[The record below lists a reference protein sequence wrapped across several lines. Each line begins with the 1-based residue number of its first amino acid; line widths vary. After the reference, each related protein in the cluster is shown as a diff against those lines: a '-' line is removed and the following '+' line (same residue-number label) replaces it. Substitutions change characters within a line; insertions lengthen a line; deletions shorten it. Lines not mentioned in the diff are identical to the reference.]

1 MSSKWDGLVNDLN
14 KTEIPEY
21 AINKSLPSDS
31 YFTSD
36 KTARRCF
43 KIFNNTLSKENID
56 IEDYI
61 FIEPSAGS
69 GVFYNLMSSD
79 KRIGVELY
87 NENKEFIKAD
97 YLTWKPEDL
106 KNKYVVL
113 GNPPF
118 GVRGAYALAFIN
130 RSLLWADYVGF
141 ILPMSFHSN
150 GKGTNMKRVKN
161 GHLIYSQ
168 ILEQE
173 SFFSSDINKEITI
186 NSLFQVW
193 KKGNGK
199 GIFSDYD
206 VSDYVDIYTVCASP
220 DRLCGLKKI
229 GLYDFYL
236 SSSFYGDSLKIV
248 YDFEDVKY
256 KSGYGV
262 IIKKSKDVILSKLK
276 NIEWNEYGSLAT
288 NSVKH
293 IRIHHIEK
301 CLFDLGFGVEKET
314 PTIKKANLEPW
325 LPYK

>member
-1 MSSKWDGLVNDLN
+1 MSSKWDGLVNNLN
-14 KTEIPEY
+14 KTEIPKY

-36 KTARRCF
+36 KTAKRCF
-43 KIFNNTLSKENID
+43 KIFNKVLLKENIK

-61 FIEPSAGS
+61 FIEPSAGD
-69 GVFYNLMSSD
+69 GVFYNLMSSN

-87 NENKEFIKAD
+87 YKNKEFIKAD
-97 YLTWKPEDL
+97 YLTWKPENL
-106 KNKYVVL
+106 KDKYVVL

-118 GVRGAYALAFIN
+118 GVRGAYALAFVN

-193 KKGNGK
+193 KKGKGK
-199 GIFSDYD
+199 SIFSNYD
-206 VSDYVDIYTVCASP
+206 VSEYVDIFTVCASP
-220 DRLCGLKKI
+220 DRLCGLDKI
-229 GLYDFYL
+229 GIYDFYV
-236 SSSFYGDSLKIV
+236 SSSFFGDSLKIV
-248 YDFEDVKY
+248 YDFKDVKY
-256 KSGYGV
+256 KSGYGI
-262 IIKKSKDVILSKLK
+262 IIKKSKDKILSKIK

-293 IRIHHIEK
+293 IRRHHIEN
-301 CLFDLGFGVEKET
+301 CLFDLGFGAQIKEHET
-314 PTIKKANLEPW
+314 TLEPF
-325 LPYK
+325 LT

>member
-43 KIFNNTLSKENID
+43 KIFNNTLSKEYID

-206 VSDYVDIYTVCASP
+206 VSDYVDIYRVCASP
-220 DRLCGLKKI
+220 DSFCGLKNI

>member
-1 MSSKWDGLVNDLN
+1 MSSKWNGLVNNLN
-14 KTEIPEY
+14 KTEIPKY

-36 KTARRCF
+36 KTAKRCF
-43 KIFNNTLSKENID
+43 KIFNNNLLKENIK

-61 FIEPSAGS
+61 FIEPSAGD
-69 GVFYNLMSSD
+69 GVFYNLMSSN

-87 NENKEFIKAD
+87 YKNKEFIKAD
-97 YLTWKPEDL
+97 YLTWKPENL
-106 KNKYVVL
+106 KDKYVVL

-118 GVRGAYALAFIN
+118 GVRGAYALAFVN

-193 KKGNGK
+193 KKGKGK
-199 GIFSDYD
+199 SIFSNYD
-206 VSDYVDIYTVCASP
+206 VSEYVDIFTVCASP
-220 DRLCGLKKI
+220 DRLCGLDKI
-229 GLYDFYL
+229 GIYDFYV
-236 SSSFYGDSLKIV
+236 SSSFFGDSLKIV
-248 YDFEDVKY
+248 YDFKDVKY
-256 KSGYGV
+256 KSGYGI
-262 IIKKSKDVILSKLK
+262 IIKKSKDKILSKIK

-293 IRIHHIEK
+293 IRRHHIEN
-301 CLFDLGFGVEKET
+301 CLFDLGFGAQIKEHET
-314 PTIKKANLEPW
+314 TLEPF
-325 LPYK
+325 LT

>member
-36 KTARRCF
+36 ITARRCF

-193 KKGNGK
+193 MKGNG
-199 GIFSDYD
+199 
-206 VSDYVDIYTVCASP
+206 
-220 DRLCGLKKI
+220 
-229 GLYDFYL
+229 
-236 SSSFYGDSLKIV
+236 
-248 YDFEDVKY
+248 
-256 KSGYGV
+256 
-262 IIKKSKDVILSKLK
+262 
-276 NIEWNEYGSLAT
+276 
-288 NSVKH
+288 
-293 IRIHHIEK
+293 
-301 CLFDLGFGVEKET
+301 
-314 PTIKKANLEPW
+314 
-325 LPYK
+325 

>member
-1 MSSKWDGLVNDLN
+1 MKKLSSKWDGLVNNLN

-36 KTARRCF
+36 KTAKRCF
-43 KIFNNTLSKENID
+43 KIFNNTLLKENIK

-61 FIEPSAGS
+61 FIEPSAGG
-69 GVFYNLMSSD
+69 GVFYNLMSSN

-87 NENKEFIKAD
+87 YKNKEFIKAD
-97 YLTWKPEDL
+97 YLTWKPENL
-106 KNKYVVL
+106 KDKYVVL

-118 GVRGAYALAFIN
+118 GVRGAYALAFVN

-150 GKGTNMKRVKN
+150 GKGTNMKRVEN

-193 KKGNGK
+193 KKGKGK
-199 GIFSDYD
+199 SIFSNYD
-206 VSDYVDIYTVCASP
+206 VSEYVDIFTVCASP
-220 DRLCGLKKI
+220 DRLCGLDKI
-229 GLYDFYL
+229 GRYDFYV
-236 SSSFYGDSLKIV
+236 SSSFFGDSLKIV

-256 KSGYGV
+256 KSGYGI
-262 IIKKSKDVILSKLK
+262 IIKKSKDKILSKIK

-293 IRIHHIEK
+293 IRRHHIEN
-301 CLFDLGFGVEKET
+301 CLFDLGFGLE
-314 PTIKKANLEPW
+314 IKDIEANLEPF
-325 LPYK
+325 LN